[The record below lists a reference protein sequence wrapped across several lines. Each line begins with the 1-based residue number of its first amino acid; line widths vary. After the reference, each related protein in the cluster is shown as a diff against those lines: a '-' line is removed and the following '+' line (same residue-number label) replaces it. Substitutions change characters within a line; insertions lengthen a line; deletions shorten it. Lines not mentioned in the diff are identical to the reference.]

1 MAEGVGELYLSDV
14 LDTSYF
20 EKGCFNIIEAPCGSG
35 KTKAAIDKIAPLA
48 SSLDKAIY
56 LIDTKLGKDRL
67 AKDEKLTTPYSDYA
81 EEVDYGHY
89 FRLDTDGKLCVTT
102 YAQFGFWCANYG
114 IDFPSFYEYI
124 ICDEPQNLVN
134 FSEIGCKSKK
144 DINYHRIAR
153 EAIDRACWMGD
164 TYVIGITA
172 TPKPLEKL
180 SALPKFIPIDK
191 TNLRHYTEAKT
202 IPYASLQSALE
213 SIRVGQRG
221 GIYIKHI
228 RDIEKAGMFLRA
240 RGFNPLMLW
249 STSNEDHPLSKEQ
262 LDAREYL
269 ITNEAVP
276 DEYDVFLFNAT
287 AETSI
292 NIKPDDGRPKWDFF
306 IAHNID
312 NTVITQSRGRYRGNL
327 ETLYVYDPSGAIIV
341 PIEFMDRNLNN
352 NNMKELRDRLGLKK
366 DKKGHAL
373 SIDAMVVLLNDNGY
387 NCEVFWIDRR
397 KTFRI
402 TKA

>member
-1 MAEGVGELYLSDV
+1 MADGVGTLYLSEV
-14 LDTSYF
+14 LDTSHF
-20 EKGCFNIIEAPCGSG
+20 RKGFFNIIEAPCGSG

-67 AKDEKLTTPYSDYA
+67 AKDEKLTTPYYGYA
-81 EEVDYGHY
+81 EDVDYGHY
-89 FRLDTDGKLCVTT
+89 FGLDSDGKLCVTT
-102 YAQFGFWCANYG
+102 YAQFGFWCANHG

-134 FSEIGCKSKK
+134 FSEIGCKSKA
-144 DINYHRIAR
+144 DTNYHRIAR
-153 EAIDRACWMGD
+153 TAIDRACWMGD
-164 TYVIGITA
+164 AYVIGITA
-172 TPKPLEKL
+172 TPKPLAKL
-180 SALPKFIPIDK
+180 SAIPMLIPVDR
-191 TNLRHYTEAKT
+191 TNLRHYTETQT
-202 IPYASLQSALE
+202 ISYASFQSALE
-213 SIRVGQRG
+213 SIKVGQRG

-228 RDIEKAGMFLRA
+228 QPIIKAGDFLRA

-249 STSNEDHPLSKEQ
+249 STENKDHPLSKEQ

-269 ITNEAVP
+269 IEKEAIP
-276 DEYDVFLFNAT
+276 EEYDVFLFNAT

-292 NIKPDDGRPKWDFF
+292 NIKPDNGPKWDFF
-306 IAHNID
+306 IAHNTD
-312 NTVITQSRGRYRGNL
+312 ETTITQSRGRYRGNL
-327 ETLYVYDPSGAIIV
+327 DTLYVYDRNGAIIV
-341 PIEFMDRNLNN
+341 PIEFMNRNLNN
-352 NNMKELRDRLGLKK
+352 NNMKELRDRLALKK
-366 DKKGHAL
+366 DRKGHAP

-387 NCEVFWIDRR
+387 NCEVFWLDRK